1 MTSLVRYFAADVLR
15 AQRWAAPMLVY
26 LAALMIT
33 SPTIGPVLPTYAM
46 SAAALLPVA
55 MWVTV
60 VVFHSE
66 EPVQAAI
73 TMVVV
78 GAFTRVW
85 LGKVLT
91 ALLGALLLGLAALFW
106 ISVATPDTV
115 TVPRLGVGAVD
126 YVMNALAGVA
136 FGTLI
141 SRPVTPKV
149 AWTVLLGVAVCMAQL
164 LIKHV
169 PPMNAMLQLYSGD
182 GPDAIGALLLIAAE
196 TVVLSGL
203 LIGAAHVVARS
214 RS

>member
-1 MTSLVRYFAADVLR
+1 MTALVRYFSADVLR
-15 AQRWAAPMLVY
+15 AQRWAAPLLVY

-33 SPTIGPVLPTYAM
+33 TPTVGPVLPTYAM

-55 MWVTV
+55 MWITV

-78 GAFTRVW
+78 GAYTRVW
-85 LGKVLT
+85 FGKVLT
-91 ALLGALLLGLAALFW
+91 ALLGALILGAAALFW

-115 TVPRLGVGAVD
+115 TVSRLGVGAID
-126 YVMNALAGVA
+126 YVMNALAGVG
-136 FGTLI
+136 FGALI
-141 SRPVTPKV
+141 SRPVTPKI
-149 AWTVLLGVAVCMAQL
+149 AWTVLFGVAVCLAQL

-169 PPMNAMLQLYSGD
+169 PPMNAMLQLYATD
-182 GPDAIGALLLIAAE
+182 GPDAVGALVLIAAE
-196 TVVLSGL
+196 TVVLAAL
-203 LIGAAHVVARS
+203 LIGAAFGVARR

>member
-1 MTSLVRYFAADVLR
+1 MTTLMRYFAADVVR

-33 SPTIGPVLPTYAM
+33 TPTIGPVLPTYAM

-55 MWVTV
+55 MWITV

-85 LGKVLT
+85 LGKVVT
-91 ALLGALLLGLAALFW
+91 ALLGAFVLGLAALFW

-115 TVPRLGVGAVD
+115 TAVRLGIGAVD

-136 FGTLI
+136 LGTLI
-141 SRPVTPKV
+141 SRPVTPKI
-149 AWTVLLGVAVCMAQL
+149 AWTVLLGVAVCLAQL
-164 LIKHV
+164 LIKHA
-169 PPMNAMLQLYSGD
+169 PPTNAMLQLYSGS
-182 GPDAIGALLLIAAE
+182 GPDAVGAVLLIAAE

-203 LIGAAHVVARS
+203 LISAAHFVARS